1 MELHRSSGRWQLGL
15 GLAALT
21 ACLWGMLPLL
31 LDIALQALDP
41 ITITWFRFVVAF
53 AVLGT
58 WLGLRG
64 EWPRRRQLT
73 RPLAIQLAIATLFL
87 GANYLAFLVGLDMT
101 SAGTAEVVIQ
111 LAPLLLALG
120 GLVVYGERYTFRQ
133 WSGLGV
139 LLAGMA
145 WFLLDTVGI
154 TSIEPQNYWLGSA
167 IVVLAAVLW
176 AVYALLQK
184 QLLLQLSS
192 AQIML
197 VLYGGCAAIYSFGAN
212 PAVLLEQS
220 AVQWM
225 ALIACAAN
233 TLVAYG
239 AFAESLN
246 HWEASRISA
255 VIALTPVLTL
265 VFVDFAAWLWP
276 RQVAVEALSRWGWIA
291 ACVVVCGS
299 WIVVLGRRHTPKRR
313 SNSGQRVASREPSGD
328 AK

>member
-1 MELHRSSGRWQLGL
+1 MALHRSSGRWQLGL

-31 LDIALQALDP
+31 LDITLQALDP

-53 AVLGT
+53 SVLGT

-64 EWPRRRQLT
+64 EWPQRRHLT
-73 RPLAIQLAIATLFL
+73 RSLVVQLAIATVFL

-120 GLVVYGERYTFRQ
+120 GLVVYGEHYTLRQ
-133 WSGLGV
+133 WTGLGV

-145 WFLLDTVGI
+145 WFLLDTVGV
-154 TSIEPQNYWLGSA
+154 TTIEPQNYWLGSA

-176 AVYALLQK
+176 VVYALLQK
-184 QLLLQLSS
+184 QLLSKLSS
-192 AQIML
+192 SQIML
-197 VLYGGCAAIYSFGAN
+197 VLYGGCSVMYSFGAQ
-212 PAVLLEQS
+212 PAALLEQTT
-220 AVQWM
+220 VQWM
-225 ALIACAAN
+225 ALLACAAN

-255 VIALTPVLTL
+255 IIALTPILTL
-265 VFVDFAAWLWP
+265 VFVDLAAWVWP
-276 RQVAVEALSRWGWIA
+276 EQVAVEAMSRWGWTA
-291 ACVVVCGS
+291 ACIVVCGS
-299 WIVVLGRRHTPKRR
+299 WIVVLGRRYSP
-313 SNSGQRVASREPSGD
+313 NQ
-328 AK
+328 

>member
-1 MELHRSSGRWQLGL
+1 MALHRSSGRWQLGL

-31 LDIALQALDP
+31 LDITLQVLDP
-41 ITITWFRFVVAF
+41 VTITWFRFAIAF
-53 AVLGT
+53 SVLGT

-64 EWPRRRQLT
+64 EWPQRRQLT
-73 RPLAIQLAIATLFL
+73 RSLVIQLAIATVFL

-120 GLVVYGERYTFRQ
+120 GLVMYGERYTVRQ
-133 WSGLGV
+133 WMGLGV

-145 WFLLDTVGI
+145 WFLLDTVGV
-154 TSIEPQNYWLGSA
+154 TTIEPRNYWLGSA
-167 IVVLAAVLW
+167 IIVLAAILW
-176 AVYALLQK
+176 VVYALLQK
-184 QLLLQLSS
+184 QLLLKLSS
-192 AQIML
+192 SQIMV
-197 VLYGGCAAIYSFGAN
+197 VLYGGCSILYSFGAK
-212 PAVLLEQS
+212 PVLLLEQTTT
-220 AVQWM
+220 QWI
-225 ALIACAAN
+225 ALLACAAN

-255 VIALTPVLTL
+255 IIALTPILTL
-265 VFVDFAAWLWP
+265 VFVDLAAWVWP
-276 RQVAVEALSRWGWIA
+276 EQVAVEALSRWGWIA

-299 WIVVLGRRHTPKRR
+299 WIVVLGRRHAPK
-313 SNSGQRVASREPSGD
+313 Q
-328 AK
+328 